1 MISWWYCYNV
11 TVGSDPRTLL
21 SMPFRQ
27 KTSMLAY
34 YFSPDPKQ
42 VVLLTKYNQTVQDS
56 NADLLGESSV
66 FDPLIHHKLPP
77 FVPHLKHKM

>member
-1 MISWWYCYNV
+1 MISWWYCSNV

-21 SMPFRQ
+21 SMPFWQ

-42 VVLLTKYNQTVQDS
+42 VVLLTKYNQTELYRTP
-56 NADLLGESSV
+56 A
-66 FDPLIHHKLPP
+66 LIS
-77 FVPHLKHKM
+77 